1 VIRRLFWLTLG
12 AIAGVAGYR
21 RVEKLAQR
29 RSLVSA
35 VRGTARFARDVRA
48 GMDEYSVRQQRSR
61 SATLTTPTDDERHG
75 NGVG

>member
-1 VIRRLFWLTLG
+1 MIRRLFWLTLG

-35 VRGTARFARDVRA
+35 VRGTARFARDVRD
-48 GMDEYSVRQQRSR
+48 GMDEYSARQQRSR
-61 SATLTTPTDDERHG
+61 DTTLTTPTDERRG